1 MYESERAEINTKKA
15 LNDMI
20 ILISAQSWLIVQHD
34 ESCGVNN
41 RPVQT
46 QQLQQSTTHR
56 QTVQTSEGPSI
67 YDIIVHKYCNFT
79 CFVYFAYLSCFHLN
93 FQNPDSGPSGNVFKG
108 KNPKNGK
115 KMSYIL
121 HFERSPGRLLLAA
134 AVNASSDKL

>member
-1 MYESERAEINTKKA
+1 MFESERAKITTKKA
-15 LNDMI
+15 LNVMI

-79 CFVYFAYLSCFHLN
+79 CFAHFAYLSF
-93 FQNPDSGPSGNVFKG
+93 
-108 KNPKNGK
+108 
-115 KMSYIL
+115 
-121 HFERSPGRLLLAA
+121 
-134 AVNASSDKL
+134 

>member
-1 MYESERAEINTKKA
+1 MYESERAEITTKKA

-41 RPVQT
+41 RAVQT

-79 CFVYFAYLSCFHLN
+79 CFAHFAYLSF
-93 FQNPDSGPSGNVFKG
+93 
-108 KNPKNGK
+108 
-115 KMSYIL
+115 
-121 HFERSPGRLLLAA
+121 
-134 AVNASSDKL
+134 